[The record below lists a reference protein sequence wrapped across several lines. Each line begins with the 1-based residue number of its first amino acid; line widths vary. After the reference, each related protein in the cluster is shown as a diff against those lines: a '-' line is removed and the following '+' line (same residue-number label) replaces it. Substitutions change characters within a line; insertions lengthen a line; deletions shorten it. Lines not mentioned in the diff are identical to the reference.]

1 MGVHEGAIARR
12 LQLSQKLPSDARVRQ
27 QRSAQFLGQRRDSG
41 HHCLESIRVKSVRLE
56 EVKPR
61 GHVPRVFVPIMGVV
75 HSQRLLK
82 ILASTKKMER
92 VCFEDTFEVLAV
104 DSERFDRVS
113 RIKAQ
118 AQTFLAEIE
127 VDINS
132 EIYPVAA
139 KETLSI
145 ALAIASEDGGRSGAQ
160 SLIDMY
166 EYVMFGKVFKKVNAA
181 ANKVQVYA
189 SFGGLLMCLEGERSD
204 MDVFALDDRVYL
216 LVKKVH

>member
-1 MGVHEGAIARR
+1 M
-12 LQLSQKLPSDARVRQ
+12 DRV
-27 QRSAQFLGQRRDSG
+27 S
-41 HHCLESIRVKSVRLE
+41 
-56 EVKPR
+56 
-61 GHVPRVFVPIMGVV
+61 
-75 HSQRLLK
+75 
-82 ILASTKKMER
+82 
-92 VCFEDTFEVLAV
+92 FEDTFEVLAV

-127 VDINS
+127 VDINT
-132 EIYPVAA
+132 EIYPIAQ

-145 ALAIASEDGGRSGAQ
+145 ALAVATEDGGFEGGRSGSQ
-160 SLIDMY
+160 GLIDMF
-166 EYVMFGKVFKKVNAA
+166 EYVMFGKVFKKTNTA

-204 MDVFALDDRVYL
+204 MDVFSLDDRLYL